1 MFSYFGQSYFSL
13 PQSFSPF
20 PYHGIIFL
28 FIQHVLL
35 VYVKFLVV
43 YTTYCLDHIS
53 FQANCPNLW
62 NVKIIPNKILPY
74 EHYIFIFNT
83 THFCHVQMFLKFS
96 IPVLQHKHH
105 MWVPCRINPQ
115 DAGNRTRWQLPNPSV
130 ILGMIPTHCKAQG
143 KTFSYV
149 DHKAQEAHK
158 VPSKYTGSKLLCF
171 SWVKSA
177 RIPTMTNHLWKD
189 IFTESKNDEKL
200 WKISQLKF
208 MVNFNLGRSQQ
219 KQNTSGSLTPPP
231 PNKVPHLTR
240 WRIGFQR
247 TIHQSLVVYS
257 IL

>member
-189 IFTESKNDEKL
+189 IFTESKW
-200 WKISQLKF
+200 WKIMENIS
-208 MVNFNLGRSQQ
+208 
-219 KQNTSGSLTPPP
+219 TE
-231 PNKVPHLTR
+231 
-240 WRIGFQR
+240 
-247 TIHQSLVVYS
+247 IHG
-257 IL
+257 